1 MVAAVDERHAH
12 ALHRRAGELAVLQR
26 LLDALVDRRPEALRD
41 DAADDLVDELV
52 ADVVVERLEHDVAV
66 AELAA
71 AAGLLLVAALR
82 ARLALD
88 RLDVRH
94 ARLVQLHLDAEAA
107 LRPLDRDLD
116 VHLAHARR
124 AAPPRSAGRG
134 GAAASDPPRRAA
146 AAPARPCPRRP
157 SSSAS
162 TAKLITGSGKP
173 SAGGSRSC
181 SASTSTS
188 PVCTSFSFA
197 TAPMSPGA
205 EAVGLLVLLALHQS
219 SASRA
224 APSSGRGG

>member
-1 MVAAVDERHAH
+1 MP
-12 ALHRRAGELAVLQR
+12 LSTAG
-26 LLDALVDRRPEALRD
+26 PEALRD

-52 ADVVVERLEHDVAV
+52 ADVVVERLDHDVAV

-71 AAGLLLVAALR
+71 AAGLLLVAPLR

-107 LRPLDRDLD
+107 LRALDGDLD
-116 VHLAHARR
+116 VDLAHPREQLLPGLR
-124 AAPPRSAGRG
+124 VAPR
-134 GAAASDPPRRAA
+134 GAASGPPRRAG

-157 SSSAS
+157 SSSRV

-205 EAVGLLVLLALHQS
+205 EAVGLLVLLALRS
-219 SASRA
+219 ASASRG